1 MNNIG
6 GAAQLDPNASASC
19 GSSAVN
25 QGCFNN
31 AFDVAG
37 AYSYTHASE
46 SNGIDDSARYRQISL
61 KEDYRLS
68 KRTTLYA
75 LQAWQHAGGRTLG
88 AAGAGD
94 IIDAAPVVGDSQ
106 NATPSTTSSQFVAM
120 FGLAVTF

>member
-1 MNNIG
+1 M
-6 GAAQLDPNASASC
+6 
-19 GSSAVN
+19 
-25 QGCFNN
+25 
-31 AFDVAG
+31 AG

-46 SNGIDDSARYRQISL
+46 GNGIDDSARYHQISL
-61 KEDYRLS
+61 KEDYHLS

-106 NATPSTTSSQFVAM
+106 NATPSTTSNQFVAM
-120 FGLAVTF
+120 FGLAVSF